1 MPFLENVVIAAF
13 LAFCRI
19 GGCFMLMPGLASVR
33 VPTNVRLF
41 VAVAVSFALLAHMW
55 DAFAEAIDPSPAR
68 LVPMIVSELLVGGL
82 IGLLARFYL
91 LALQFMASAVSMM
104 SGLGGMP
111 GQGIEEPDA
120 QSPMAGIISLSALVL
135 LFALD
140 FHYLIIEALVASY
153 DLVPLSTPFDPR
165 GALTDL
171 TDVISEAFFVVL
183 RLGSPFIAYAIL
195 VNLAAGLINKL
206 SPQIPVYFVSL
217 PFVIAGALI
226 LAYLS
231 FGTMISLFAD
241 GFAAVTIDR

>member
-1 MPFLENVVIAAF
+1 MV
-13 LAFCRI
+13 
-19 GGCFMLMPGLASVR
+19 
-33 VPTNVRLF
+33 
-41 VAVAVSFALLAHMW
+41 
-55 DAFAEAIDPSPAR
+55 
-68 LVPMIVSELLVGGL
+68 VSELLVGAL

-91 LALQFMASAVSMM
+91 LALQFMASAISML

-111 GQGIEEPDA
+111 GSGIEEPDP
-120 QSPMAGIISLSALVL
+120 QTPMAGIISLSALVL

-140 FHYLIIEALVASY
+140 FHHLIIQALVASY
-153 DLVPLSTPFDPR
+153 NLIPLNTPFDPQ

-183 RLGSPFIAYAIL
+183 RLGSPFVAYAIL

-226 LAYLS
+226 LAYFS

-241 GFAAVTIDR
+241 SFAAVTIDR

>member
-19 GGCFMLMPGLASVR
+19 GGCFMLMPGLASIR

-55 DAFAEAIDPSPAR
+55 DSFAAAIDPSPAR
-68 LVPMIVSELLVGGL
+68 LLPMVVSELLVGAL
-82 IGLLARFYL
+82 IGLMARFYL

-111 GQGIEEPDA
+111 GQGIEELDP
-120 QSPMAGIISLSALVL
+120 QTPMAGIISLSALVL
-135 LFALD
+135 LFTLD
-140 FHYLIIEALVASY
+140 FHHLIIEALVASY
-153 DLVPLSTPFDPR
+153 DLVPLNTPFDPQ

-171 TDVISEAFFVVL
+171 TDVLSEAFFIVL

-217 PFVIAGALI
+217 PFVITGALI

>member
-1 MPFLENVVIAAF
+1 MPIVQGVVIAAF

-19 GGCFMLMPGLASVR
+19 GGCFMLMPGLSSIR

-55 DAFAEAIDPSPAR
+55 ESFAAVVTSAPTILAP
-68 LVPMIVSELLVGGL
+68 LIVAELLVGAL
-82 IGLLARFYL
+82 IGLMARFYL
-91 LALQFMASAVSMM
+91 LALQFMASAISLL

-111 GQGIEEPDA
+111 GQGIEELDA
-120 QSPMAGIISLSALVL
+120 QTPLAGIISLSALVV

-140 FHYLIIEALVASY
+140 FHHLIIEALVASY
-153 DLVPLSTPFDPR
+153 RLVPLGTPFDAQ

-171 TDVISEAFFVVL
+171 TDVISEAFLVVL

-206 SPQIPVYFVSL
+206 SPQVPVYFVSL
-217 PFVIAGALI
+217 PFVITGALI
-226 LAYLS
+226 LAYLA
-231 FGTMISLFAD
+231 FGPMISLFAD
-241 GFAAVTIDR
+241 GFATVVIDR